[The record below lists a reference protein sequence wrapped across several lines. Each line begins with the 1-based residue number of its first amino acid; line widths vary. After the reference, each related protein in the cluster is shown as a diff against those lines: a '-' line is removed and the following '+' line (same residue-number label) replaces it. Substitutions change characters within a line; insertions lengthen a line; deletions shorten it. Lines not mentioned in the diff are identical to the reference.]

1 VRRDGTKYGNIPTRV
16 NGVFFA
22 SKREARRYQELLLLE
37 RAGVIRDLETQP
49 VFDLDVNGVRICRYL
64 ADFRYYDT
72 ERNAL
77 VVEDSKGV
85 RTETYKLKARLMK
98 AVHGIEVEEV

>member
-1 VRRDGTKYGNIPTRV
+1 MRGDSKFGNIPSRV
-16 NGVFFA
+16 NGRFFA

-49 VFDLDVNGVRICRYL
+49 VFDLDVNGTRICRYVG
-64 ADFRYYDT
+64 DFAYFDT
-72 ERNAL
+72 ERNVR

-85 RTETYKLKARLMK
+85 RTETYKLKRRLMK
-98 AVHGIEVEEV
+98 ACLGIEVEEV

>member
-1 VRRDGTKYGNIPTRV
+1 MRGDSKFGNIPSRV
-16 NGVFFA
+16 NGRFFA

-49 VFDLDVNGVRICRYL
+49 VFDLDVNGIHVAKYL

-72 ERNAL
+72 ERNTL

-85 RTETYKLKARLMK
+85 RTETYKLKRRLML
-98 AVHGIEVEEV
+98 AIHAIDVEEV